1 MTFIIGSKWMK
12 QQKEKEIARR
22 NGAMQTQEIVDKM
35 VLIAKYMYWHVYW
48 QLHVLYI
55 ANHVR

>member
-1 MTFIIGSKWMK
+1 MK

-35 VLIAKYMYWHVYW
+35 VLIAKYMY
-48 QLHVLYI
+48 
-55 ANHVR
+55 